1 MFDHNSFVK
10 KSESVCVSRIR
21 VAYVLTIDYAPQII
35 SAADINNISL
45 PVKEEVLKNMIY
57 DRLSK
62 EEQAH
67 VMNITILSVVSLQG
81 VLVEE

>member
-1 MFDHNSFVK
+1 MFDHNYFVK
-10 KSESVCVSRIR
+10 KSESVCISRIR
-21 VAYVLTIDYAPQII
+21 VAYVLTVDYAPQII

-45 PVKEEVLKNMIY
+45 PVREEVLKTLIY

-67 VMNITILSVVSLQG
+67 VMNITILSIASLQG
-81 VLVEE
+81 ILVEE